1 MQKYST
7 YTLYQDSSS
16 ESAKHPNQIKWPIPI
31 IEQVSAIPLTSTIL
45 LVFAKLQI
53 RWKLCNPATR
63 NHRTNPRQI
72 RSRKKPSKPPRKR
85 SIPANSLFR
94 RMEHIF
100 QGTVVP
106 STRWNPGAATM
117 IDCGWWIIPRDSTP
131 QVESRFRRLLF
142 PYVYVARCLHAYLYV
157 FIDLRA
163 CILRWPCWFRGG

>member
-1 MQKYST
+1 MKHWHMQKYPM
-7 YTLYQDSSS
+7 YALYQDSSS
-16 ESAKHPNQIKWPIPI
+16 ESGKYPNQMTHSDNRTTK
-31 IEQVSAIPLTSTIL
+31 QVTGIPLTATIL

-53 RWKLCNPATR
+53 RWKLRNPATR

-94 RMEHIF
+94 RMEHIS

-117 IDCGWWIIPRDSTP
+117 IDCGWWITRGIPRRRWRIGFVVFYSRTST
-131 QVESRFRRLLF
+131 LLDVCTRI
-142 PYVYVARCLHAYLYV
+142 PTCA
-157 FIDLRA
+157 
-163 CILRWPCWFRGG
+163 